1 MRRIV
6 TLLGIASCTVLLSG
20 CLGDLV
26 SVSCGFMQNGDHC
39 YQTAGVQ
46 EADPGTCDRIQGIG
60 FQGSNPPRDKCL
72 LKIAENTG
80 DAGTCKGVRGGPMS
94 YSKSDCVQGAV
105 TTGQKAVEGI
115 LSKPNRTAE
124 DIQTA
129 QQKMADMQKFQ
140 EMMTNIQKTKMDMMM
155 TPVRNLR
162 G

>member
-1 MRRIV
+1 MRRIL
-6 TLLGIASCTVLLSG
+6 TFLGIASCTVLLSG

-26 SVSCGFMQNGDHC
+26 SVSCGFMSNGDHC

-46 EADPGTCDRIQGIG
+46 EADPETCDRIQGVG

-80 DAGTCKGVRGGPMS
+80 DTGACNGVRGGAMS
-94 YSKSDCVQGAV
+94 YTKAECVQGAV
-105 TTGQKAVEGI
+105 TTGQKEVQGI
-115 LSKPNRTAE
+115 LNKSNPTDA
-124 DIQTA
+124 DILAA
-129 QQKMADMQKFQ
+129 QKKMADMQKLQ